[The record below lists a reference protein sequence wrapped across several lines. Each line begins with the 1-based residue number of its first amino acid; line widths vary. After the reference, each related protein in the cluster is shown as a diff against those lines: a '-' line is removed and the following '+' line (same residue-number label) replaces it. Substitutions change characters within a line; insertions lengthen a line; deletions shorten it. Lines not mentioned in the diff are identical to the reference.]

1 MFMNIL
7 HLVTQF
13 LLLFTTILLNL
24 RTTAKSATNIQ
35 ECLTQV
41 VIRVQPLLP
50 HQSPK
55 PNHFLLASLSIA
67 TQAVLGQGGKHK
79 LIA

>member
-50 HQSPK
+50 HQSP
-55 PNHFLLASLSIA
+55 NHFLLASFSIA